1 MVTYLVSWTY
11 VESIAVSIA
20 VAMVVA
26 VPPSVRMI
34 PLISSWWWCTWH
46 TCGIP
51 GCYLARFRDNTPSR
65 PPLVDDGDKVLC
77 PTVVG
82 SIPWA
87 LRASPMSSPWTS
99 TEELAR
105 SNTPSSRHGRA
116 GRSAKI
122 GDQTCG
128 IRSRLVQTGSAHPVD
143 VESDPP
149 LHSSPRPRSKTPSS
163 SSARL
168 NVCCRGRFPDCSA
181 FQPPCHGMQMCHK
194 MV

>member
-65 PPLVDDGDKVLC
+65 PPPWLTMETKSCVPRWWGQYRGPCGPPPCPPHGHPRRSWPAVTLHHLAVVALADLRKSVTKLAESDLVLC
-77 PTVVG
+77 RRAQR
-82 SIPWA
+82 IP
-87 LRASPMSSPWTS
+87 
-99 TEELAR
+99 
-105 SNTPSSRHGRA
+105 
-116 GRSAKI
+116 
-122 GDQTCG
+122 
-128 IRSRLVQTGSAHPVD
+128 
-143 VESDPP
+143 
-149 LHSSPRPRSKTPSS
+149 
-163 SSARL
+163 
-168 NVCCRGRFPDCSA
+168 
-181 FQPPCHGMQMCHK
+181 
-194 MV
+194 